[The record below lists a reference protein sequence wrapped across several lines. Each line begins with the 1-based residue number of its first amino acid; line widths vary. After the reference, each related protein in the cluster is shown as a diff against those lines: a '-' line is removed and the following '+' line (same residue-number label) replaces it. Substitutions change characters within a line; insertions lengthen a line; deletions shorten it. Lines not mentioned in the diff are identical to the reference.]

1 MLICNYNLD
10 QYTTYNCPNVYSTE
24 NKDQEYE
31 KALQIFES
39 LFEKAHQNKKKKEV
53 ELKVKM

>member
-1 MLICNYNLD
+1 LLIGNYNLD

-24 NKDQEYE
+24 KIDPEYE
-31 KALQIFES
+31 KALPIFES

-53 ELKVKM
+53 ELKVKL